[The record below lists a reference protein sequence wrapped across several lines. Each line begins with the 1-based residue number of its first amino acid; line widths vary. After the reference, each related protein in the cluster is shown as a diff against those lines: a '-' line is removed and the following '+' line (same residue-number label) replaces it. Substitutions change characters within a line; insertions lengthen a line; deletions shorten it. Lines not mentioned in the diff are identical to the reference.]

1 MSLAASRP
9 VYRHDQTRRL
19 LAPTSIAIVG
29 ASANP
34 ASFGAR
40 TVGNLHSYAGPIHLV
55 NARYQEIDGRP
66 CFASLTALPEVPDC
80 VFVAVPR
87 DAVKPVIEECVRLGV
102 GGVVIFASGLGE
114 SSNPEHQAIQRD
126 IVDMTRDTGTRLLGP
141 NCLGM
146 MNAVN
151 GALGTFTH
159 IPVRLRLEGCRS
171 IGLISQSGAL
181 GVGMAQAVERGVSFS
196 HVLTSGN
203 GCDVD
208 AADQIAY
215 LASDPDCDAIA
226 CVFEG
231 VTDPGR
237 LIEAGEMARQAGKAV
252 VVYKIGTS
260 ESGAEAALSHTG
272 ALAGSAAGYNALFE
286 RAGFVVVDQ
295 YEHLLETAGFFAKAP
310 PARAEGVAVLT
321 PSGGAGIMAADQ
333 AEVFNVSLPQPGP
346 ELRAVLESHIPEF
359 GSSRNPCDVTA
370 QILNNPGSFPA
381 CAEAFLREDDIGAIV
396 TPFPT
401 AIQASAQRNIDL
413 GNQVRAHGKMACVFE
428 LTGWQEGPGV
438 RDMEMSPNLAVFR
451 STASCFSTLAAWH
464 RWSRQVARP
473 VAGMLPSLAAD
484 SVERVRAALQAAGA
498 ERTLPEGP
506 SRRVLEACGVR
517 VVNNRL
523 VNTADD
529 AIEAANELGYPV
541 ALKVETPD
549 LPHKT
554 DAGVLRLNLKD
565 AAAVREAYAA
575 IMANALKATSAER
588 INGVLVQPM
597 IPAGVEIMVGARVDP
612 LFGPMVVVGMGGI
625 LVELLKDTVASL
637 APVTPE
643 AAHDLLR
650 RLRGYR
656 LLQGF
661 RGSAPADVDALAD
674 AISRISM
681 LIHSEREHIAEIDVN
696 PIICSDTR
704 VVAVDGLVVRA

>member
-1 MSLAASRP
+1 MPVLSARS
-9 VYRHDQTRRL
+9 VYRHEQTRRL
-19 LAPTSIAIVG
+19 FAPTSIAIVG

-40 TVGNLHSYAGPIHLV
+40 TVGNLHSYGGPIHLV
-55 NARYQEIDGRP
+55 NAKYQNIDGRP
-66 CFASLTALPEVPDC
+66 CFASLSDLPEVPDC
-80 VFVAVPR
+80 VFLAVPR
-87 DAVKPVIEECVRLGV
+87 DAVKPIVDECVRLGV
-102 GGVVIFASGLGE
+102 GGIVIFASGLGE
-114 SSNPEHQAIQRD
+114 SSNPEHQAVQHD
-126 IVDMTRDTGTRLLGP
+126 IVEMTRDTCTRLLGP

-159 IPVRLRLEGCRS
+159 IPLRLRLEGCRS
-171 IGLISQSGAL
+171 VGLISQSGAL
-181 GVGMAQAVERGVSFS
+181 GVGMAQAVEHGVSFS

-215 LASDPDCDAIA
+215 LAHDPDCHAIA

-237 LIEAGEMARQAGKAV
+237 LIEAGDLARKAGKAV

-295 YEHLLETAGFFAKAP
+295 YEHLLETACFFAKAP
-310 PARAEGVAVLT
+310 PAKAEGVAVLT

-346 ELRAVLESHIPEF
+346 ALRAVLESHIPEF

-381 CAEAFLREDDIGAIV
+381 CAEAFLLEADIGAVV

-401 AIQASAQRNIDL
+401 AMQASAQRNIDL
-413 GNQVRAHGKMACVFE
+413 GKQVRAHGKMACVFE

-438 RDMEMSPNLAVFR
+438 REMEMSPNLAVFR

-464 RWSRQVARP
+464 RWTRLQATP
-473 VAGMLPSLAAD
+473 EAGPLPALAPPQIRA
-484 SVERVRAALQAAGA
+484 VREALEAAGA

-506 SRRVLEACGVR
+506 SRRVLEACGVP
-517 VVNNRL
+517 VVNNQL
-523 VNTADD
+523 VNSADEALTA
-529 AIEAANELGYPV
+529 AGELGYPV

-575 IMANALKATSAER
+575 IMANALKATTAER

-597 IPAGVEIMVGARVDP
+597 IPPGVEIMVGARVDP

-643 AAHDLLR
+643 AAHGLLR

-674 AISRISM
+674 AISRISL
-681 LIHSEREHIAEIDVN
+681 LIHSERERIAEIDVN
-696 PIICSDTR
+696 PLICSATR